1 MKLWYLNEDTTNGL
15 RYVIT
20 VDYMNNRWVD
30 RAKWKAFQN
39 RLGLF
44 YNGGVQI
51 VNLTQFSLWPT
62 FTLAFCWLGCF
73 SKPLID
79 CFALLQDFDSHLL
92 SLLAGME
99 NQQPPSLRPWI
110 LDAVPFIVVL
120 LIAAHVLALVRL
132 IFLLRFRFFFIWSLI
147 SDFLSL
153 SIMIGLL
160 DIQISYWERETT
172 PEEKST
178 LRNMLICEQKNHNL
192 LISCGNNVN

>member
-79 CFALLQDFDSHLL
+79 CFAGLRL
-92 SLLAGME
+92 SLTLSARWNGESATAISTAMDSRCSAIHRGAP
-99 NQQPPSLRPWI
+99 NSSSCPRFGTLNFSTSI
-110 LDAVPFIVVL
+110 S
-120 LIAAHVLALVRL
+120 
-132 IFLLRFRFFFIWSLI
+132 FLLYLVLDLWFSLPFNY
-147 SDFLSL
+147 DR
-153 SIMIGLL
+153 SIGYT
-160 DIQISYWERETT
+160 D
-172 PEEKST
+172 
-178 LRNMLICEQKNHNL
+178 
-192 LISCGNNVN
+192 